1 MAWPYFPQNSA
12 AHLPLHFLSL
22 SCNYFY
28 DMGTEAKLKSILSL
42 LPDKPGV
49 YQFIDVSGTIL
60 YVGKAKN
67 LKKRVT
73 SYFSKNQS
81 GKTTVLLR
89 KTRDIRHIV
98 VDNESDALLLENNLI
113 KRHQPR
119 YNILLKDDKTFPW
132 ICIKNEPFPR
142 VFSTRHTIKDGSFY
156 FGPYTSALMVKTLIE
171 LIRQLY
177 KLRTCSLNLTDTNIS
192 AGKFKVCL
200 EYHLGNCKG
209 PCVGL
214 QTNDDYQESIVQ
226 IKDILKG
233 NISTVMD
240 HLKTLMRRYSD
251 EYKFEE
257 AQVIKEKM
265 DILSRFRSRST
276 IVSNTI
282 RNVDVFAIA
291 QESDNAYVN
300 YLKIVEG
307 AVIQALTVEM
317 KIRAEEEKEAI
328 LGFAVTEIRQRL
340 LSDSPEI
347 IVPFKPDILID
358 KIKYTVPKAGEKLK
372 LLELAGRNAIYYKLE
387 QKKKRMEHSPQ
398 VRTGKNLERL
408 KNDLH
413 MPDMPVHIE
422 CFDNSNI
429 MGNNPVAACVVFRNA
444 KPSRNDYRH
453 FNIKTVTGPDDFSS
467 MEEVVFRRYK
477 RMIDEKQNLPQLVII
492 DGGKGQLSSAMK
504 SIDKL
509 GLRQKITVIG
519 IAKKLEEIYFPGDSV
534 PIYLDKNSI
543 SLKIIQQLRNEAH
556 RFGINFHRDKRSSE
570 MLRSELDQ
578 IKGIGKKTKEILL
591 KHFGSVERIKNAGR
605 KELENAIGIS
615 KTALLMKYF
624 NN

>member
-1 MAWPYFPQNSA
+1 MS
-12 AHLPLHFLSL
+12 
-22 SCNYFY
+22 
-28 DMGTEAKLKSILSL
+28 TEEKLKSTLSL

-49 YQFIDVSGTIL
+49 YQFIDASGTIL

-67 LKKRVT
+67 LKKRVA

-89 KTRDIRHIV
+89 KTSDIRHIV

-177 KLRTCSLNLTDTNIS
+177 KLRTCSLNLTDSNIS
-192 AGKFKVCL
+192 EGKFKVCL

-214 QTNDDYQESIVQ
+214 QTQADYQESIVQ

-240 HLKTLMRRYSD
+240 HLKALMSRYSD
-251 EYKFEE
+251 DYKFEE

-291 QESDNAYVN
+291 QEADNAYVN

-307 AVIQALTVEM
+307 AVIQAFTLEM
-317 KIRAEEEKEAI
+317 KIRAEEEKETI
-328 LGFAVTEIRQRL
+328 LGFAITEIRQRF
-340 LSDSPEI
+340 LSDSAEI

-358 KIKYTVPKAGEKLK
+358 KVKYTLPRAGEKLK

-387 QKKKRMEHSPQ
+387 QKKKRLEHSPQ

-413 MPDMPVHIE
+413 MPDMPIHIE

-429 MGNNPVAACVVFRNA
+429 MGDNPVAACVVFRNA
-444 KPSRNDYRH
+444 KPSRSDYRH

-477 RMIDEKQNLPQLVII
+477 RMIDEKQSLPQLVII

-570 MLRSELDQ
+570 MLRSDLDQ
-578 IKGIGKKTKEILL
+578 IKGIGEKTKEILL
-591 KHFGSVERIKNAGR
+591 KHFGSVGEIKNAGK
-605 KELENAIGIS
+605 KELENVIGIS
-615 KTALLMKYF
+615 KTSLLMKYF
-624 NN
+624 NK

>member
-1 MAWPYFPQNSA
+1 
-12 AHLPLHFLSL
+12 
-22 SCNYFY
+22 
-28 DMGTEAKLKSILSL
+28 MGTEEELKSTLSL

-49 YQFIDVSGTIL
+49 YQFIDASGTIL

-67 LKKRVT
+67 LKKRVA

-89 KTRDIRHIV
+89 KTSDIRHIV

-156 FGPYTSALMVKTLIE
+156 FGPYTSAL
-171 LIRQLY
+171 
-177 KLRTCSLNLTDTNIS
+177 
-192 AGKFKVCL
+192 KVCL

-214 QTNDDYQESIVQ
+214 QTREDYQESIVQ

-240 HLKTLMRRYSD
+240 HLKALMRRYSD
-251 EYKFEE
+251 DYKFEE

-276 IVSNTI
+276 IVSNKI

-291 QESDNAYVN
+291 QEADNAYVN

-307 AVIQALTVEM
+307 AVIQAFTLEM
-317 KIRAEEEKEAI
+317 KIRTEEEKETI
-328 LGFAVTEIRQRL
+328 LGFAITEIRQRF
-340 LSDSPEI
+340 LSDSAEI

-358 KIKYTVPKAGEKLK
+358 KIKYTLPRAGEKLK

-387 QKKKRMEHSPQ
+387 QKKKRLEHSPQ
-398 VRTGKNLERL
+398 LRTGKNLERL

-413 MPDMPVHIE
+413 MPDMPIHIE

-429 MGNNPVAACVVFRNA
+429 MGDNPVAACVVFRNA
-444 KPSRNDYRH
+444 KPSRSDYRH

-477 RMIDEKQNLPQLVII
+477 RMIEEKQSLPQLVII

-504 SIDKL
+504 SINKL

-570 MLRSELDQ
+570 MLRSDLDQ
-578 IKGIGKKTKEILL
+578 IKGIGEKTKEILL
-591 KHFGSVERIKNAGR
+591 KHFGSVGEIKNAGK
-605 KELENAIGIS
+605 KELENVIGIS
-615 KTALLMKYF
+615 KTSLLMKYF
-624 NN
+624 NK